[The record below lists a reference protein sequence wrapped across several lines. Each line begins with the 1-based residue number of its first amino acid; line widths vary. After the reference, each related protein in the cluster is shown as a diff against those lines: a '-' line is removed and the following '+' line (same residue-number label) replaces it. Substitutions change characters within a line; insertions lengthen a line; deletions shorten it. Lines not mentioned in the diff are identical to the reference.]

1 AALREMKRGG
11 KARIARAHNADIG
24 RLVMIEPAEFRCVLD
39 CRGIIGKGV
48 GGLFHRSSSRTLLR
62 GSGDLEYRF
71 LVAVRMDFVQVHA
84 GFPRGRVA
92 DILKRFGTVPCRI
105 GGDCLAVSVIQYARD
120 AEAARRRA
128 VKLALQRAA
137 ELADDVTGLRCLVAE
152 QECDRHG
159 ILWKMRTR
167 IDFSEWF

>member
-1 AALREMKRGG
+1 VLRERPEPVRPVAPQHLFECLLILAVRRAELSAIASRCAPAHAPGFEYGDAVAALREMKRGG

-71 LVAVRMDFVQVHA
+71 LVAVRMDFV
-84 GFPRGRVA
+84 
-92 DILKRFGTVPCRI
+92 
-105 GGDCLAVSVIQYARD
+105 
-120 AEAARRRA
+120 
-128 VKLALQRAA
+128 
-137 ELADDVTGLRCLVAE
+137 
-152 QECDRHG
+152 
-159 ILWKMRTR
+159 
-167 IDFSEWF
+167 